1 MTLLFLYS
9 DLNDFVDNHFTK
21 SLQATLLQA
30 RFDRAQSVC
39 YQFRWKY
46 LPDALDKLKA
56 AVKNLQLPGET
67 SVSSEAAE
75 CRDIG
80 KLGQC
85 IIYSQ
90 GICCCLYCGPYVS
103 FYATVYGA
111 HDPARAAFWH
121 GAAFKELFTCY
132 TLTWKYSFLY
142 WQLTLAVCE

>member
-90 GICCCLYCGPYVS
+90 GICCGLYCGPYVS
-103 FYATVYGA
+103 FYVTVYGA
-111 HDPARAAFWH
+111 HDPARAAFS
-121 GAAFKELFTCY
+121 
-132 TLTWKYSFLY
+132 YS
-142 WQLTLAVCE
+142 LAWSHC